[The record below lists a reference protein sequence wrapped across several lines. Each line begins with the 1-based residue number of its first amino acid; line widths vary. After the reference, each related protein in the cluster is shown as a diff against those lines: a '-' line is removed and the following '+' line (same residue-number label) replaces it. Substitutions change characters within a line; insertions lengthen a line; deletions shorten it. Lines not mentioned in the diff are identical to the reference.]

1 MGKPYTV
8 KVEYDDEAAVWLAT
22 SEDVPGL
29 VTEASTFE
37 KLLDKLRVM
46 VPEMLELNGV
56 LSAQDAARAAF
67 RVVAE
72 KLEAPRAVA

>member
-8 KVEYDDEAAVWLAT
+8 KVEWDEEAQVWLAT

-29 VTEASTFE
+29 VTEAPTFE
-37 KLLDKLRVM
+37 TMLDKLRVM

-56 LSAQDAARAAF
+56 LSADDAARAPF
-67 RVVAE
+67 RVLAE

>member
-1 MGKPYTV
+1 MGSPYTV
-8 KVEYDDEAAVWLAT
+8 KVEWDDEAGMWVAT

-29 VTEASTFE
+29 VTEAPTFE
-37 KLLDKLRVM
+37 ALLDKLRVM

-56 LSAQDAARAAF
+56 LSADDAVRAAF